1 MGIGPTVLIC
11 QKYVVYNLKNWKTDV
26 IFIKS
31 LTVKHTNMYKTI
43 ITKQLFTTTSH
54 SLLISNLTYFLS
66 VSCVSWRSPAN
77 SLSMRSCMSSFP
89 ARRSYGDI
97 VLVVPS
103 TPFSLSPAPSSWA
116 CARAWSTC
124 FSVELSTFL
133 AMPCRKKKSVELSV
147 LRYFQHKSNMMFY
160 YLQCYRVHLPLSALL
175 SVNCSLIRIFS
186 FCLTCQAVTVSV
198 VSRYI
203 EIFQISYKKQM
214 FALSDSQRSFFFV
227 VLAANARKYCL

>member
-1 MGIGPTVLIC
+1 M
-11 QKYVVYNLKNWKTDV
+11 

-147 LRYFQHKSNMMFY
+147 LRYFQYKSNMMFY

-186 FCLTCQAVTVSV
+186 FCLTWQACHCVTIHWNISNFIQEANVCLIRFPTEFLLCS
-198 VSRYI
+198 SGSKCE
-203 EIFQISYKKQM
+203 EI
-214 FALSDSQRSFFFV
+214 LP
-227 VLAANARKYCL
+227 LN